1 MDVAVLPQKNRLEE
15 AGASEVAE
23 DVPASGVAAQAE
35 KVQQDLRQYVL
46 VPGVVE
52 ELYSAQLV
60 FEVVL
65 GE

>member
-15 AGASEVAE
+15 AGAREVAE
-23 DVPASGVAAQAE
+23 DGPASGVAAEAE